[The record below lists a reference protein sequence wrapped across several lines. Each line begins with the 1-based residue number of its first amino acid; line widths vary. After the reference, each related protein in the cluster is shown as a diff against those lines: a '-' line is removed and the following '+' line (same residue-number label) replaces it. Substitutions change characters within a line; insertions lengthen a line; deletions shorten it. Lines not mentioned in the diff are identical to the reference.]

1 MITVEPDDR
10 AFSAEFWSIP
20 DHAGLPYDA
29 VLAALHP
36 YSAAEVVQWRLGR
49 RLGQRLGLLVVLQ

>member
-1 MITVEPDDR
+1 MESSKMITVEPDDR

-29 VLAALHP
+29 VLAALHRI
-36 YSAAEVVQWRLGR
+36 SAAEVVHGDWYGDW
-49 RLGQRLGLLVVLQ
+49 VNA

>member
-1 MITVEPDDR
+1 MESSKMITVEPDDR

-29 VLAALHP
+29 VLAALHL
-36 YSAAEVVQWRLGR
+36 YSAAEVVHGDWDGDW
-49 RLGQRLGLLVVLQ
+49 VNA